1 MKELRVLFGIYITV
15 IVLLI
20 ACTKQID
27 VVTPQ
32 INLGKESTGMSFTS
46 SPVIVNGKV
55 TFSIKVTPDAKY
67 SVQIVDISGDVKVKQ
82 GLTAVDTIQK
92 ISLPLD
98 KIGAFDVVVLD
109 IKGNEIKQ
117 PIIKKI

>member
-1 MKELRVLFGIYITV
+1 MKELRLLFGVYITI

-20 ACTKQID
+20 ACTKHID
-27 VVTPQ
+27 VVAPE

-46 SPVIVNGKV
+46 SPVINNGKV
-55 TFSIKVTPDAKY
+55 TFSVQVTPDAKY

-82 GLTAVDTIQK
+82 GLTATKSIETI
-92 ISLPLD
+92 SMPLD
-98 KIGAFDVVVLD
+98 KFGAFDVVVLD

>member
-1 MKELRVLFGIYITV
+1 MKELRTLFGIYIAI

-20 ACTKQID
+20 ACTKHID
-27 VVTPQ
+27 VVTPE
-32 INLGKESTGMSFTS
+32 INLGKTSTGMEFTS
-46 SPVIVNGKV
+46 SPVVNNGKV
-55 TFSIKVTPDAKY
+55 TFSIRVTPDAKY

-82 GLTAVDTIQK
+82 GLTAIDTIQK

-98 KIGAFDVVVLD
+98 KVGAFDVVILD